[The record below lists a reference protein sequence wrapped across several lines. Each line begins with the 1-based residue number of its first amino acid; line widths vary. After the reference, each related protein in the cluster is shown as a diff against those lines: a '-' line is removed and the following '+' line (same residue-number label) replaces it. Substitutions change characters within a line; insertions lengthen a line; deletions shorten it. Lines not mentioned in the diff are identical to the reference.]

1 MCLSCGCGKPD
12 DNHGDVRN
20 ITQQD
25 INQRDISLQDLDAA
39 AEAAG
44 TTREKVIENINSG
57 TQSNLPHRAW
67 DEAQGPS
74 DQSEIDYGI
83 SRSEKAQGHQD
94 VTPDSDTGL
103 TRRNDVPGHEH
114 LMRDGYAETQ
124 GSDYGVIHNGVGRP
138 PSDAQEGYDPAHS
151 GVRHARNQPGKQ
163 VDEPGRETGTAWG
176 EDLQMGKTDNPEERR
191 NPAK

>member
-25 INQRDISLQDLDAA
+25 INQRDVSLQDLDAA
-39 AEAAG
+39 AVAAG

-57 TQSNLPHRAW
+57 TQNNLPHRAW
-67 DEAQGPS
+67 GEAQGPT

-83 SRSEKAQGHQD
+83 SRSEHIQEHQE
-94 VTPDSDTGL
+94 VTSSSDNGL
-103 TRRNDVPGHEH
+103 THHKDASGHEH
-114 LMRDGYAETQ
+114 LMRDGYAQTQ
-124 GSDYGVIHNGVGRP
+124 GYDYAASRNDGGQMSGDV
-138 PSDAQEGYDPAHS
+138 QEGYDPAHS
-151 GVRHARNQPGKQ
+151 GVRHARNRPGEK

-191 NPAK
+191 NPAN

>member
-25 INQRDISLQDLDAA
+25 VNQRDISLQDIDAA

-57 TQSNLPHRAW
+57 TQNNLPHRAW
-67 DEAQGPS
+67 GEAQGPS

-83 SRSEKAQGHQD
+83 SRSESAQEQQN

-103 TRRNDVPGHEH
+103 THRKDALGHEH

-124 GSDYGVIHNGVGRP
+124 GSDYGTIHNNVGRVP
-138 PSDAQEGYDPAHS
+138 GNIQEGYDPAHS
-151 GVRHARNQPGKQ
+151 GVRHARNRPGEKA
-163 VDEPGRETGTAWG
+163 DAPGRETGTAWG

-191 NPAK
+191 NPAN